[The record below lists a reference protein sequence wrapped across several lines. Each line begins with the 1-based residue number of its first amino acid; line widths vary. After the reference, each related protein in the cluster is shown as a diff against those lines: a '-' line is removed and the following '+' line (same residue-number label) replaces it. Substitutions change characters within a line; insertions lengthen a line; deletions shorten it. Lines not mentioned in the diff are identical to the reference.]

1 MQAAEKPV
9 PTSLKLP
16 AAVKRD
22 IDEAARA
29 AGTSSHAYM
38 IDVLQKAVERVCEA
52 FDVLVQGS
60 DPHETF
66 ETIGGL
72 IAHEMG
78 HVPKRGEH
86 LQLSGLHFVVLHTKG
101 GAVRWFKVSRVEEAS
116 ASD

>member
-1 MQAAEKPV
+1 MSGD
-9 PTSLKLP
+9 TS
-16 AAVKRD
+16 
-22 IDEAARA
+22 
-29 AGTSSHAYM
+29 
-38 IDVLQKAVERVCEA
+38 VERVCEA